1 MQWKCIAA
9 GVIAAYAV
17 SLVAS
22 AVVGAMVLRTTLA
35 QGNLTSVMTWI
46 GQASI
51 LLGAFY
57 AARKARSAGIV
68 NGGLTGLCYV
78 AVTFILGALIFPE
91 PFNFALFGQRL
102 LVGVIV
108 GALGGTAGVSL

>member
-1 MQWKCIAA
+1 M
-9 GVIAAYAV
+9 GVIAAYVV

-35 QGNLTSVMTWI
+35 QGNLTSLMTWI

-57 AARKARSAGIV
+57 AARKARRAGIA

-78 AVTFILGALIFPE
+78 TLTFILGALIFPE
-91 PFNFALFGQRL
+91 PFNFALFGQK
-102 LVGVIV
+102 LVVGAII